1 MKTNIQKFFYPIADL
16 FIDYC
21 SIVEPLEANQ
31 LMSVVDQMK
40 TLTRQQLSGCATNEI
55 ELIVFTVIPAI
66 KPMIADAID
75 PYYEDE
81 EIEVRPRTRA
91 EISMI
96 EDAAFEY
103 QRWLCACTIK
113 TTAKVLPEP
122 SGSFP
127 LEVVYRGA
135 KQVFIVET
143 VSGLSSFKVWAPGIC
158 DLVISAKPSGAYY
171 VSCGTDAGYGL
182 LRALGKALRLL
193 AAG

>member
-21 SIVEPLEANQ
+21 SGIEPLEVNQ
-31 LMSVVDQMK
+31 LMSVVDEMK

-55 ELIVFTVIPAI
+55 ELIVFTIIPAI
-66 KPMIADAID
+66 KHMVVDAIET
-75 PYYEDE
+75 YRTLDE
-81 EIEVRPRTRA
+81 LHMM
-91 EISMI
+91 S
-96 EDAAFEY
+96 DAAFEY

-113 TTAKVLPEP
+113 TTAKVSPEP

-135 KQVFIVET
+135 KQVFIVEPVT
-143 VSGLSSFKVWAPGIC
+143 GLSSFKVWAPGIC

-182 LRALGKALRLL
+182 VRALGKALRLL